1 MSLHS
6 NMRYTTNLAYP
17 TTKSVFIGYI
27 YSEKGSGSALKTPPD
42 TPKNP

>member
-1 MSLHS
+1 MTLCSMAQAYLP
-6 NMRYTTNLAYP
+6 YP
-17 TTKSVFIGYI
+17 TTKSIFIGYI